1 LLLIRIMQS
10 KYANNANSHGPFT
23 RYARSGQVIC
33 GVGLENET
41 MAVEI
46 FGPVVADLKKCEQI
60 LRALPDY
67 FGIED
72 ALVQY
77 LKDIEKMPVFVA
89 SLKGKAIG
97 FLATNRH
104 TKVAAEIHVM
114 GVLPEE
120 HRKGVGSALIEAA
133 EEQLRS
139 DGTRILEVKTIGES
153 HPDKNYA
160 ETRKFYSAQGF
171 LPLEE
176 IHDFWGKGLHTLF
189 MVKPL

>member
-1 LLLIRIMQS
+1 MPMEIL
-10 KYANNANSHGPFT
+10 GPT
-23 RYARSGQVIC
+23 A
-33 GVGLENET
+33 
-41 MAVEI
+41 
-46 FGPVVADLKKCEQI
+46 ADLKNCERI

-77 LKDIEKMPVFVA
+77 LNDIQKMPVFIA
-89 SLKGKAIG
+89 SRNGKTIG
-97 FLATNRH
+97 FLAINRR

-120 HRKGVGSALIEAA
+120 HRKGIGSALVEAA
-133 EEQLRS
+133 EGQLRS
-139 DGTRILEVKTIGES
+139 DGTRILSVKTLGES

-160 ETRKFYSAQGF
+160 KTRKFYSAQGF
-171 LPLEE
+171 LAMEE
-176 IHDFWGKGLHTLF
+176 IHDFWGKRLPTLI